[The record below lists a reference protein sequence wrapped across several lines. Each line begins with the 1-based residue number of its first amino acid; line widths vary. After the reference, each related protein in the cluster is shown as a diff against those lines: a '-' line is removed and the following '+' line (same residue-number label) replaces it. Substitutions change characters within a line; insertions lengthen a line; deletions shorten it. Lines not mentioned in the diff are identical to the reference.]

1 MLFLLFAVISTISTS
16 ITLVGQECKGI
27 LKIKAM
33 QTRWRTPF
41 TKWSALINRT
51 LIRRMEQLEARL
63 MPLSEPRRLV
73 IEYVA
78 KDGTVVETKVLDL
91 PGRPIPVPRTMSA
104 GVLR

>member
-1 MLFLLFAVISTISTS
+1 
-16 ITLVGQECKGI
+16 
-27 LKIKAM
+27 
-33 QTRWRTPF
+33 
-41 TKWSALINRT
+41 
-51 LIRRMEQLEARL
+51 MEQLEARL